1 MFKKQ
6 IGPHTG
12 KAEDFKSYD
21 ELWNA
26 FKTQLEYIIDVK
38 MRGNLVIER
47 IYAEM
52 MPAPFLSICTD
63 DCIKKGKDYNAGG
76 ARYNTSYIQG
86 VGIGT
91 ISDALSS
98 IKFNVF
104 DNQKFTMKELI
115 DAMNDDF
122 KGHEDILNLVKNKTP
137 KYGNDDDY
145 ADDIMVSVFNEY
157 KDYITGRPTTRG
169 GVYHVDMLPTTC
181 HVYFGDVM
189 IASPNGRLA
198 HIPLSEGI
206 SPEKGADINGPTAVA
221 ALIRSYFAMN
231 GHHMQFNVIDR
242 QTLIEAQK
250 NPEEYKELIVRVAGY
265 SDYFRNL
272 DKPLQN
278 EIIER
283 TEQSFGGCGC
293 C

>member
-91 ISDALSS
+91 I
-98 IKFNVF
+98 
-104 DNQKFTMKELI
+104 
-115 DAMNDDF
+115 
-122 KGHEDILNLVKNKTP
+122 
-137 KYGNDDDY
+137 
-145 ADDIMVSVFNEY
+145 
-157 KDYITGRPTTRG
+157 
-169 GVYHVDMLPTTC
+169 
-181 HVYFGDVM
+181 
-189 IASPNGRLA
+189 
-198 HIPLSEGI
+198 
-206 SPEKGADINGPTAVA
+206 
-221 ALIRSYFAMN
+221 
-231 GHHMQFNVIDR
+231 
-242 QTLIEAQK
+242 
-250 NPEEYKELIVRVAGY
+250 
-265 SDYFRNL
+265 FRCTFL
-272 DKPLQN
+272 YQVQR
-278 EIIER
+278 I
-283 TEQSFGGCGC
+283 
-293 C
+293 